1 MKHLLRMISVG
12 SLVLIVGVVPVWNEN
27 SQYLGSLSKY
37 VKENYTQQDHMIPM
51 RDGKRLFTTVYIPRD
66 TTQEYPIILTR
77 TPYKTN
83 TYINPIGMGRDFAR
97 EGYIFVYQDVRGRYQ
112 SEGDFVNVRPHKP
125 VKKGSDDIDES
136 TDTYDTIEWLINNI
150 PGNNGRVGLWGISYL
165 GFYTTHG
172 MIDAH
177 PALKAASPQAP
188 VTDWFIGDDFHHNGA
203 FFLTDA
209 FSFISSFGVPRPKP
223 TTKHAPRFDFKMPD
237 GYKFFLELGPIRNA
251 NEKYFKKGIPFWN
264 DLMEHGTYDDFWKA
278 RDPLQYLKN
287 VRPAVMTVAGW
298 FDAEDLWGTL
308 AVYRTVEK
316 HNPGIFNI
324 LVMGPWAHAGWAF
337 FSGSGLGDLR
347 FGSKTSLFY
356 QKNIALP
363 FFNYYLKDKGELD
376 LPEAYV
382 FETGTNQWRQFE
394 SWPPKGTAD
403 KPLYFRKEGRLSF
416 EPPAQQKEVVFDE
429 YLSDPSRPVPYIGRL
444 QIGRSG
450 AEYMVADQR
459 FAATRPDVLVYQT
472 DILTEDLT
480 IAGPIAA
487 RLCVSTSGTDSDW
500 VVKLIDVYP
509 DDYPDNKPNPLRVR
523 MGGYQQLV
531 RAEIM
536 RGKFRN
542 SFENPEPF
550 VPNEP
555 TKVEFVL
562 PDTLH
567 TFRQGHRIMVQIQSS
582 WFPLVDRNPQKFV
595 DIYKATASDFQKAT
609 QRLYRTGEKISSIAL
624 TVLPK
629 VPKQ

>member
-1 MKHLLRMISVG
+1 
-12 SLVLIVGVVPVWNEN
+12 
-27 SQYLGSLSKY
+27 
-37 VKENYTQQDHMIPM
+37 
-51 RDGKRLFTTVYIPRD
+51 
-66 TTQEYPIILTR
+66 
-77 TPYKTN
+77 
-83 TYINPIGMGRDFAR
+83 
-97 EGYIFVYQDVRGRYQ
+97 
-112 SEGDFVNVRPHKP
+112 
-125 VKKGSDDIDES
+125 
-136 TDTYDTIEWLINNI
+136 
-150 PGNNGRVGLWGISYL
+150 
-165 GFYTTHG
+165 
-172 MIDAH
+172 
-177 PALKAASPQAP
+177 
-188 VTDWFIGDDFHHNGA
+188 
-203 FFLTDA
+203 
-209 FSFISSFGVPRPKP
+209 
-223 TTKHAPRFDFKMPD
+223 
-237 GYKFFLELGPIRNA
+237 
-251 NEKYFKKGIPFWN
+251 
-264 DLMEHGTYDDFWKA
+264 
-278 RDPLQYLKN
+278 
-287 VRPAVMTVAGW
+287 MTVAGW

-316 HNPGIFNI
+316 FNPDIFNI
-324 LVMGPWAHAGWAF
+324 LVMGPWPHAGWAF
-337 FSGSGLGDLR
+337 FSGEGLGDLR

-363 FFNYYLKDKGELD
+363 FFNYYLKDKGKLD

-382 FETGTNQWRQFE
+382 FETGVNQWRQFE
-394 SWPPKGTAD
+394 SWPPKGAAE
-403 KPLYFRKEGRLSF
+403 KPLYFHERGQLSF
-416 EPPAQQKEVVFDE
+416 EPPAQQKEVVFDD

-472 DILTEDLT
+472 DVLTEDLT
-480 IAGPIAA
+480 IAGPITV

-555 TKVEFVL
+555 TQVEFVL

-567 TFRQGHRIMVQIQSS
+567 TFRQGHRLMVQIQSS

-595 DIYKATASDFQKAT
+595 DIYNATEADFQKTT
-609 QRLYRTGEKISSIAL
+609 QRLYRSGEKISSIVL

-629 VPKQ
+629 EPK

>member
-1 MKHLLRMISVG
+1 MKHLLKMIILLW
-12 SLVLIVGVVPVWNEN
+12 LVSSIVGIPIWCEKPQNF
-27 SQYLGSLSKY
+27 GTLSKY
-37 VKENYTQQDHMIPM
+37 VKENYIQQDHMVPM

-66 TTQEYPIILTR
+66 TTQKYPIIMTR
-77 TPYKTN
+77 TPYRTDRF
-83 TYINPIGMGRDFAR
+83 INPIGMGRDFAI

-112 SEGDFVNVRPHKP
+112 SEGNFVNVRPHKP
-125 VKKGSDDIDES
+125 VKKSPTDIDES
-136 TDTYDTIEWLINNI
+136 TDTYDTIEWLLHNI

-172 MIDAH
+172 IIDAH

-223 TTKHAPRFDFKMPD
+223 TKEHAPRFDFKMPD
-237 GYKFFLELGPIRNA
+237 GYKFFMELGPLRNV

-278 RDPLQYLKN
+278 RDPLQHLKN

-324 LVMGPWAHAGWAF
+324 LVMGPWSHAGWSF
-337 FSGSGLGDLR
+337 FSGTGLGDLR
-347 FGSKTSLFY
+347 FGSETSLFY

-363 FFNYYLKDKGELD
+363 FFNYYLKDKGDLD

-382 FETGTNQWRQFE
+382 FETGVNEWRQFDA
-394 SWPPKGTAD
+394 WPPKGVEE
-403 KPLYFRKEGRLSF
+403 KPLYFHENGQLSF
-416 EPPAQQKEVVFDE
+416 ESPEKKKEVEFDE
-429 YLSDPSRPVPYIGRL
+429 YISDPSRPVPYIGRL

-472 DILTEDLT
+472 DALTENLT
-480 IAGPIAA
+480 IAGPITAK
-487 RLCVSTSGTDSDW
+487 LCVSTSGTDSDW

-509 DDYPDNKPNPLRVR
+509 DDYPDNKPNPFRVR

-542 SFENPEPF
+542 SFEKPEAF
-550 VPNEP
+550 IPNQP
-555 TKVEFVL
+555 TVIEFVL

-567 TFRQGHRIMVQIQSS
+567 TFRKGHRLMVQIQSS

-595 DIYKATASDFQKAT
+595 DIYSATEADFQKAT
-609 QRLYRTGEKISSIAL
+609 QRLYRAGNKISSI
-624 TVLPK
+624 VLNVRPK
-629 VPKQ
+629 EPM

>member
-1 MKHLLRMISVG
+1 VKYLIRMVAMIG
-12 SLVLIVGVVPVWNEN
+12 LVSIIGAVTIWNGN
-27 SQYLGSLSKY
+27 SQYPGTLSKY
-37 VKENYTQQDHMIPM
+37 VKENYIQQDHMIPM
-51 RDGKRLFTTVYIPRD
+51 RDGKRLFTTIYIPRD
-66 TTQEYPIILTR
+66 TSQPYPILMTR

-83 TYINPIGMGRDFAR
+83 TYINPIGMGRDFAH

-125 VKKGSDDIDES
+125 VKQISGDFDES
-136 TDTYDTIEWLINNI
+136 TDTYDTIEWLIKNV
-150 PGNNGRVGLWGISYL
+150 PGNNGKVGLWGISYL
-165 GFYTTHG
+165 GFYATHG

-177 PALKAASPQAP
+177 PALKAVSPQAP

-209 FSFISSFGVPRPKP
+209 FSFLSSFGVPRPEP
-223 TTKHAPRFDFKMPD
+223 TKKHAPRFDFKIPD
-237 GYKFFLELGPIRNA
+237 GYKFFLELGPIRNV
-251 NEKYFKKGIPFWN
+251 NEMYFHNGIPFWD
-264 DLMEHGTYDDFWKA
+264 DLMEHGTYGDFWKA
-278 RDPLQYLKN
+278 RNPLPHLRN
-287 VRPAVMTVAGW
+287 VKPAVMTVAGW

-308 AVYRTVEK
+308 AVYRTVEEF
-316 HNPGIFNI
+316 NPGIVNI
-324 LVMGPWAHAGWAF
+324 LIMGPWSHAGWVF
-337 FSGSGLGDLR
+337 FDGSRLGDLR

-356 QKNIALP
+356 QKNIVLP
-363 FFNYYLKDKGELD
+363 FFNYYLKDKGSLA

-382 FETGTNQWRQFE
+382 FETGVNQWRQFDD
-394 SWPPKGTAD
+394 WPPKDAEENT
-403 KPLYFRKEGRLSF
+403 LYFLENGQLGF
-416 EPPAQQKEVVFDE
+416 ELPAGQDENAFDE
-429 YLSDPSRPVPYIGRL
+429 YLSDPSRPVPYINRI

-472 DILTEDLT
+472 DVLTEDLT
-480 IAGPIAA
+480 IAGPITA
-487 RLCVSTSGTDSDW
+487 RLWVSTSGTDSDW

-509 DDYPDNKPNPLRVR
+509 DDYPDNKPNPMRVR

-542 SFENPEPF
+542 SLENPEPF
-550 VPNEP
+550 IPNHP
-555 TKVEFVL
+555 TKIEFVL

-567 TFRQGHRIMVQIQSS
+567 TFRKGHRLMVQIQSS

-595 DIYKATASDFQKAT
+595 DIYTATEADFQKAT
-609 QRLYRTGEKISSIAL
+609 QRLYRSGEKTSLLVL

-629 VPKQ
+629 GPE

>member
-1 MKHLLRMISVG
+1 MFASIGFVSIIG
-12 SLVLIVGVVPVWNEN
+12 AFPIWNEN
-27 SQYLGSLSKY
+27 SQNFGTLSKY
-37 VKENYTQQDHMIPM
+37 VKENYIQQDHMIPM

-66 TTQEYPIILTR
+66 ISQKYPIIMTR
-77 TPYKTN
+77 TPYKTD
-83 TYINPIGMGRDFAR
+83 TYINPLGMGRDFVR
-97 EGYIFVYQDVRGRYQ
+97 EGFIFVYQDVRGRYQ

-125 VKKGSDDIDES
+125 VKKGSNDIDES
-136 TDTYDTIEWLINNI
+136 TDTYDTIEWLINNV

-209 FSFISSFGVPRPKP
+209 FSFISSFGVPRPEP
-223 TTKHAPRFDFKMPD
+223 TKERAPRFDFKMPD
-237 GYKFFLELGPIRNA
+237 GYKFFLELGPIRNV
-251 NEKYFKKGIPFWN
+251 NEKYFKQGIPFWN
-264 DLMEHGTYDDFWKA
+264 DLMKHGTYDAFWKA
-278 RDPLQYLKN
+278 RDPLQHLHN
-287 VRPAVMTVAGW
+287 VKPAVMTVAGW

-316 HNPGIFNI
+316 YNPGIFNI
-324 LVMGPWAHAGWAF
+324 LVMGPWSHAGWIF
-337 FSGSGLGDLR
+337 FSGERLGDLR
-347 FGSKTSLFY
+347 FGSKTSIFY
-356 QKNIALP
+356 QRNIALP

-382 FETGTNQWRQFE
+382 FETGKNQWRQFD
-394 SWPPKGTAD
+394 SWPPKSTEE
-403 KPLYFRKEGRLSF
+403 KPLYFHESGQLSF
-416 EPPAQQKEVVFDE
+416 EPPIPQKEIVFDE
-429 YLSDPSRPVPYIGRL
+429 YLSDPARPVPYIGNI

-472 DILTEDLT
+472 DVLTEELT
-480 IAGPIAA
+480 IAGPITAK
-487 RLCVSTSGTDSDW
+487 LCVSTSGTDSDW
-500 VVKLIDVYP
+500 VLKLIDVYP
-509 DDYPDNKPNPLRVR
+509 DYSDDESKPMRVR
-523 MGGYQQLV
+523 MRGYQQLV

-542 SFENPEPF
+542 SFEKPEAF
-550 VPNEP
+550 IPNQP
-555 TKVEFVL
+555 AKVEFVL

-567 TFRQGHRIMVQIQSS
+567 TFSKGHRLMVQIQSS

-595 DIYKATASDFQKAT
+595 DIYTATEADFQKAT
-609 QRLYRTGEKISSIAL
+609 QRLYRSGENISSIVL
-624 TVLPK
+624 TVLPEG
-629 VPKQ
+629 QE

>member
-1 MKHLLRMISVG
+1 MKYLAR
-12 SLVLIVGVVPVWNEN
+12 IVGVIGLVSIIGAFPIWSEN
-27 SQYLGSLSKY
+27 SQYFGTLSKY

-66 TTQEYPIILTR
+66 TSQKYPILMTR
-77 TPYKTN
+77 TPYKTD
-83 TYINPIGMGRDFAR
+83 TYINPIGMGRDFAL

-125 VKKGSDDIDES
+125 VKKGPADIDES
-136 TDTYDTIEWLINNI
+136 TDTYDTIDWLINNI
-150 PGNNGRVGLWGISYL
+150 PGNNGKVGLWGISYL

-172 MIDAH
+172 IIDAH

-203 FFLTDA
+203 FFLADA

-223 TTKHAPRFDFKMPD
+223 TKEHAPRFDFKMTD
-237 GYKFFLELGPIRNA
+237 GYRFFLELGPIRNV
-251 NEKYFKKGIPFWN
+251 NEKYLKKGIPFWN
-264 DLMEHGTYDDFWKA
+264 DLMTHGTYDEFWKA
-278 RDPLQYLKN
+278 RDPLRHLRN

-324 LVMGPWAHAGWAF
+324 LVMGPWPHAGWSF
-337 FSGSGLGDLR
+337 FDGSRLGALR

-382 FETGTNQWRQFE
+382 FETGANEWRQFDA
-394 SWPPKGTAD
+394 WPPEGAVE
-403 KPLYFRKEGRLSF
+403 KPLYFHENGHLRF
-416 EPPAQQKEVVFDE
+416 EPPAQPKKGAFDE
-429 YLSDPSRPVPYIGRL
+429 YLSLPSRPVPYIGKI

-472 DILTEDLT
+472 DALTDNLT
-480 IAGPIAA
+480 IAGPVTA
-487 RLCVSTSGTDSDW
+487 RLYVSTSGTDSDW

-509 DDYPDNKPNPLRVR
+509 DDQPDNKPNPMKVR
-523 MGGYQQLV
+523 MRGYQQLV

-555 TKVEFVL
+555 TEVKFVL
-562 PDTLH
+562 PDALH
-567 TFRQGHRIMVQIQSS
+567 TFRKGHRLMIQVQSS

-595 DIYKATASDFQKAT
+595 DIYTATESDFQKAT
-609 QRLYRTGEKISSIAL
+609 QRLYRSGENISSIVL
-624 TVLPK
+624 TVLPEGSK
-629 VPKQ
+629 